1 MVGEIYFRAR
11 EPSTMSKLSFS
22 KEKINI
28 LLLEG
33 IHQNAVDAF
42 AGQGYS
48 NVELLPAAMDE
59 DELVAKIKDVHMVG
73 IRSRTKLTARVL
85 EAADKLFCI
94 GCFCIGTNQVDLN
107 AARHKGVPVFNAPY
121 SNTRS
126 VAELV
131 LAEAIMLARGT
142 FAKSM
147 QAHRGEWR
155 KTAEGS
161 HEVRGKTLGI
171 IGYGHIGSQLSVL
184 AEALGMKVVFYDI
197 VSKLPLGNAQQ
208 LGSQEEVLAASDFV
222 SLHVPATPQTVELIG
237 EAEIRAM
244 KKGAHLINAS
254 RGNVVV
260 IEALEAALKDG
271 HVAGAAVDVFPKEP
285 ASGKEEFESPLRGMD
300 NVILTPH
307 VGGSTQEAQA
317 NIGNEVAEKLAHYS
331 DDGSTLGAVN
341 FVEVSLPT
349 HKDVTRFL
357 HIHRNV
363 PGVLSSI
370 NEVFAKRDLN
380 IAGQYLRTDGEI
392 GDVVVDVDG
401 EVESGLGIRKDLSAI
416 EGTIRARFLI

>member
-1 MVGEIYFRAR
+1 MNQ
-11 EPSTMSKLSFS
+11 LSFS
-22 KEKINI
+22 KDKINI

-33 IHQNAVDAF
+33 IHQNALDAF
-42 AGQGYS
+42 AAQGYS
-48 NVELLPAAMDE
+48 NVELLPSALDE
-59 DELVAKIKDVHMVG
+59 NELVERIKDVHMVG
-73 IRSRTKLTARVL
+73 IRSRTKLTERVL
-85 EAADKLFCI
+85 AAADKLFSI

-107 AARHKGVPVFNAPY
+107 AARFKGIPVFNAPY

-131 LAEAIMLARGT
+131 LAETIMLARGT
-142 FAKSM
+142 FQKSM
-147 QAHRGEWR
+147 QAHRGEWH
-155 KTAEGS
+155 KTAAGS

-184 AEALGMKVVFYDI
+184 AEALGMNVVFYDI
-197 VSKLPLGNAQQ
+197 VSKLPLGNAVQ
-208 LGSQEEVLAASDFV
+208 LETQEAVLKAADYV
-222 SLHVPATPQTVELIG
+222 SLHVPATPQTVNLIG
-237 EAEIRAM
+237 EKEIRAM

-260 IEALEAALKDG
+260 IEALEAALMDG
-271 HVAGAAVDVFPKEP
+271 HIAGAAVDVFPKEP
-285 ASGKEEFESPLRGMD
+285 ASGQEKFDSPLRGMD

-317 NIGNEVAEKLAHYS
+317 NIGKEVAEKLVQYS

-341 FVEVSLPT
+341 FVEVSLPVQ
-349 HKDVTRFL
+349 KDVTRFL

-370 NEVFAKRDLN
+370 NEVFSRRNLN

-392 GDVVVDVDG
+392 GYVVVDVDG
-401 EVESGLGIRKDLSAI
+401 RVESGLGVRKDLSAI
-416 EGTIRARFLI
+416 NGTVRARFLM

>member
-1 MVGEIYFRAR
+1 
-11 EPSTMSKLSFS
+11 MSKLSFS
-22 KEKINI
+22 KDKINI

-33 IHQNAVDAF
+33 IHQNAVDTF
-42 AGQGYS
+42 AGQGYG

-59 DELVAKIKDVHMVG
+59 DELVEKIKGVHMVG
-73 IRSRTKLTARVL
+73 IRSRTKLTSRVL
-85 EAADKLFCI
+85 DAADKLFCI

-155 KTAEGS
+155 KTADGS

-208 LGSQEEVLAASDFV
+208 LGSQEEVLAVSDFV
-222 SLHVPATPQTVELIG
+222 SLHVPATPQTVDLIG
-237 EAEIRAM
+237 ETEIRAM

-260 IEALEAALKDG
+260 IDALEAALKDG
-271 HVAGAAVDVFPKEP
+271 YVAGAAVDVFPKEP

-370 NEVFAKRDLN
+370 NEVFSKRSLN

-392 GDVVVDVDG
+392 GYVVVDVDG
-401 EVESGLGIRKDLSAI
+401 QVESGLGIRKDLSAI
-416 EGTIRARFLI
+416 EGTIRTRFLI

>member
-1 MVGEIYFRAR
+1 
-11 EPSTMSKLSFS
+11 MSKLSFS

-392 GDVVVDVDG
+392 GYVVVDVDG